1 MRLLLTRPREDSEA
15 LAEVLN
21 GRGHQSLIE
30 PLLSISHE
38 TGATVDLDGVQ
49 AIVVTSAN
57 GARAL
62 AAVEGRR
69 DLPVFAV
76 GDASARA
83 AAEAGFGSVESASG
97 DVESLA
103 GLVAGTL
110 DAATGAVLHVAGSQ
124 VAGDLA
130 GRLEAAG
137 FTCRRA
143 VLYHAEKAESLS
155 SQAVR
160 ALAEGDVDG
169 VLFFSPRTTVTF
181 VSVARLAGLDGAC
194 GGVTAFC
201 LSPAVAEKARALN
214 WRQVCIATR
223 PDQESLLASIDEA
236 VRRSETGG
244 ETQLGGNRKS
254 DGKRRH
260 E

>member
-49 AIVVTSAN
+49 AVLVTSAN
-57 GARAL
+57 GVRAL
-62 AAVEGRR
+62 AAVDQRR
-69 DLPVFAV
+69 GLPVFAV

-83 AAEAGFGSVESASG
+83 AVEAGFAPVYSASG

-103 GLVAGTL
+103 GLVVGTL
-110 DAATGAVLHVAGSQ
+110 DATAGAVLHVAGSRL
-124 VAGDLA
+124 AGDLA

-137 FTCRRA
+137 FACRRA
-143 VLYHAEKAESLS
+143 VLYQAEKAESLS

-160 ALAEGDVDG
+160 ALGEGDIDG
-169 VLFFSPRTTVTF
+169 VLFFSPRTAFTF
-181 VSVARLAGLDGAC
+181 VSLARLAGLDGAC
-194 GGVTAFC
+194 AAVMAFC
-201 LSPAVAEKARALN
+201 LSPAVAENARALE
-214 WRQVCIATR
+214 WRQVSIATR
-223 PDQESLLASIDEA
+223 PDQESLLASIDETA
-236 VRRSETGG
+236 HRFEIGA
-244 ETQLGGNRKS
+244 
-254 DGKRRH
+254 
-260 E
+260 